1 VEESKALYENDA
13 SKYFDPSENQNGLMS
28 IFDWNSIFENVIRI
42 ECAPGVGFEFV
53 VKKKPEI
60 SSERYES
67 SVRYGPVNLKEVISA
82 RACVR
87 KSGEGFW

>member
-1 VEESKALYENDA
+1 
-13 SKYFDPSENQNGLMS
+13 M
-28 IFDWNSIFENVIRI
+28 
-42 ECAPGVGFEFV
+42 